1 MIGTGVAYDSG
12 YLGSKRA
19 MRPTLVFPPELEI
32 PPTTADRSILLIG
45 RHPHCDVV
53 LKVPSVSRRHC
64 VLVETDDEL
73 VIRDLGSSHGVWVNG
88 VKVEESR
95 LTVGDEI
102 AVGPVIIRVVDP
114 DDLREGHDSGES
126 SESDESED
134 SPTEV
139 QGAGSRASFPAGS
152 DSGFITTDPMQA
164 AVAFPGLSV
173 AGAGTGSPY
182 APGYAESDPD
192 DDIPSDS
199 KLEEVL

>member
-1 MIGTGVAYDSG
+1 
-12 YLGSKRA
+12 

-53 LKVPSVSRRHC
+53 LKVHSVSRRHC
-64 VLVETDDEL
+64 VLVETDDDL
-73 VIRDLGSSHGVWVNG
+73 FIRDLGSRHGVWVNG
-88 VKVEESR
+88 VKVEESK

-102 AVGPVIIRVVDP
+102 AIGPVIVRVVDP
-114 DDLREGHDSGES
+114 DDLNGDSGSGDSFDSMES
-126 SESDESED
+126 SD

-139 QGAGSRASFPAGS
+139 QGGVAHVSFTADS
-152 DSGFITTDPMQA
+152 ESGFMTTDPMQPS
-164 AVAFPGLSV
+164 VAFPGRPL
-173 AGAGTGSPY
+173 AGEGAD
-182 APGYAESDPD
+182 APFPSSFPDQDPD

>member
-1 MIGTGVAYDSG
+1 
-12 YLGSKRA
+12 

-53 LKVPSVSRRHC
+53 LKVHSVSRRHC
-64 VLVETDDEL
+64 VLVETDDDL
-73 VIRDLGSSHGVWVNG
+73 FIRDLGSRHGVWVNG
-88 VKVEESR
+88 VKVEEST

-102 AVGPVIIRVVDP
+102 AIGPVIVRVVDP
-114 DDLREGHDSGES
+114 DELKEDSSSVDSSDSIES
-126 SESDESED
+126 SD

-139 QGAGSRASFPAGS
+139 QGGIAQVSYPAGS
-152 DSGFITTDPMQA
+152 EADFMTTDPMQPC
-164 AVAFPGLSV
+164 VAFPGRPL
-173 AGAGTGSPY
+173 AGAGADVPFPS
-182 APGYAESDPD
+182 GYSDHDPD